1 VAVSVDETGQERYT
15 REMLKR
21 WRGRAGLNT
30 LIVPSVDEDDAS
42 IIGYGDKHIR
52 LEPLWRVDVV
62 GSKM

>member
-52 LEPLWRVDVV
+52 LEPLWSVDVV